1 MISASDLLPLR
12 CTHDLVEGG
21 IAYALHALPYGFN
34 RAGGSTYDRL
44 RRLVARAAVELAFR
58 RRLSEQGIPFRVKSA
73 IPFTDPR
80 RYDVMLGGRRC
91 EVKSFLIS
99 QRDQISQIRCNPD
112 VVLNAPA
119 LVASDQHAAEGYS
132 PRDLYLFAF
141 VLGQVTT
148 FRPDLQTAIEIK
160 QPHTLVHVM
169 PEAWN
174 RPSKWIPLGTLVLKS
189 ESTEAQTVEI
199 GGQEEAGEI
208 RSFSVELP
216 PRKRL
221 EVQNRFFSLS
231 YLHTKSSCSARMGIY
246 SPVRR
251 ETHLISAA
259 DWHNLWIYDMELLLA
274 GYSTRDEFSR
284 RASFLPIGSRV
295 FQYNQTQVKNLVV
308 PVSELRPLAD
318 FFERAKRSPVTDA

>member
-12 CTHDLVEGG
+12 CTHDLIEGG

-44 RRLVARAAVELAFR
+44 RRLVAGAAVGLAFR
-58 RRLSEQGIPFRVKSA
+58 RHLSKQGIPFGVKSA
-73 IPFTDPR
+73 LPFTDHR

-99 QRDQISQIRCNPD
+99 QCDQISQIRGNPE
-112 VVLNAPA
+112 VLLHAPA
-119 LVASDQHAAEGYS
+119 LVASDQHAGEGHS

-148 FRPDLQTAIEIK
+148 SQKDLQAVINVK

-174 RPSKWIPLGTLVLKS
+174 RPPKWSPLGTLALKS

-199 GGQEEAGEI
+199 GGQDEAGEFC
-208 RSFSVELP
+208 SFGVELP
-216 PRKRL
+216 PRRRV
-221 EVQNRFFSLS
+221 EVKNKLFSLS

-251 ETHLISAA
+251 ETYLIGPA
-259 DWHNLWIYDMELLLA
+259 DWRNLWIYDMELLLA

-295 FQYNQTQVKNLVV
+295 FQYNQTQVKNLAV
-308 PVSELRPLAD
+308 PVSELRPLAEL
-318 FFERAKRSPVTDA
+318 FERVKRS